1 MSNEAL
7 MLLLPTVDAA
17 SRTVARDYPG
27 VDSDDLYQSLCLWV
41 LENAKWLKTDEEAG
55 CKYIIYRAAHI
66 IARQERAESLH
77 RCAQYDYRPADVRKI
92 LESVFEPAENR
103 LQAHVPDDGAS
114 LKKTGM
120 DGIEVTL
127 DVMAAVD
134 ELGIIEADAIVSR
147 YRDGIIP
154 DADSSERK
162 RLDRAVHKLTD
173 LVNSYSAQHSENLA
187 LRGHP
192 GSRRAM
198 SNASARAAI
207 GRATDG

>member
-1 MSNEAL
+1 
-7 MLLLPTVDAA
+7 LLPVIDPA

-41 LENAKWLKTDEEAG
+41 LENEKWLKVDEEAG

-66 IARQERAESLH
+66 LARQERTESLH
-77 RCAQYDYRPADVRKI
+77 NCAQYDYRPADVRKI
-92 LESVFEPAENR
+92 LETAFDEPENR
-103 LQAHVPDDGAS
+103 LQAFVPEDAS
-114 LKKTGM
+114 SWKKTGM

-127 DVMAAVD
+127 DIRAAVD
-134 ELGIIEADAIVSR
+134 ELGVIEADSIVSR
-147 YRDGIIP
+147 YRDGIVP
-154 DADSSERK
+154 EADSSERK

-173 LVNSYSAQHSENLA
+173 LVNSYSAKRAEVMA
-187 LRGHP
+187 VRGHP

-198 SNASARAAI
+198 SNAAARASI